1 MNRYV
6 ELKRRQEKEVNEF
19 PMFFAF
25 SKEQFSEGMKK
36 LGLEPDE
43 KDKIYSIGGGG
54 YFRKSD
60 SEKFK
65 AMLDKH
71 SEEIQKE
78 IDGDTDGSG
87 FIYDMF
93 NYELANHEYC
103 VTCDVTDTLEAL
115 DLTMEQVE
123 ADERLLNGLNKARKN
138 QFEQE

>member
-71 SEEIQKE
+71 SEEMQKE
-78 IDGDTDGSG
+78 IEGDTDGSG

-93 NYELANHEYC
+93 NYELSNHEYSY
-103 VTCDVTDTLEAL
+103 TYDVSDTLNAL
-115 DLTMEQVE
+115 GFTIDYVNSNKNV
-123 ADERLLNGLNKARKN
+123 LNGLLKAV
-138 QFEQE
+138 EYQESQD

>member
-71 SEEIQKE
+71 SEEMQKE
-78 IDGDTDGSG
+78 IIIDYLAYKLNIEEKQYSNED
-87 FIYDMF
+87 IY
-93 NYELANHEYC
+93 YYLL
-103 VTCDVTDTLEAL
+103 DV
-115 DLTMEQVE
+115 
-123 ADERLLNGLNKARKN
+123 LNKAKDGVGSGGHHGRRGFRKILID
-138 QFEQE
+138 